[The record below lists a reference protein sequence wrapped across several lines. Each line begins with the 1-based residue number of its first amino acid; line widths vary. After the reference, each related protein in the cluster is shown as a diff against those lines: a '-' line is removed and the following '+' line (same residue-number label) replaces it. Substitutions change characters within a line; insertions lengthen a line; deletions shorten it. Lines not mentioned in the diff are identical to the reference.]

1 MSNYNIHVCKCG
13 ATPKLIYPYS
23 FTYDKFQV
31 KCPVCGARTYIRNNN
46 LKAIEEWNGKF
57 D

>member
-13 ATPKLIYPYS
+13 ATPRLIYPYS

-57 D
+57 E